1 MVLGLAQMA
10 EDAGRDAADLLCRHA
25 DRCDLRLRAQLL
37 RGREH
42 LARVLAALR
51 RAAPARIR
59 PHRSRHRLCAGLR
72 DRLRARTDGWR
83 AGDCDPLDGSAGK
96 TVLGDRRE
104 CRHEAGRGHPLDRSE
119 LALLHALRHRAAGH
133 RRLCQLRAAAL
144 RDQRPRGLRDGL
156 RRRRR
161 HRPGARRRHPQVLLF
176 GRQRHPAHHRRHRL
190 HHRHHHRL
198 VARPPVRQG
207 GADVTP
213 QEVDTAQI
221 RARYPDVFD
230 RPASARLAT
239 PAMIAAALAILV
251 YGLVDLDFSPSR
263 FFAGLS
269 QLGWITL
276 MMIPPDPGSS
286 LPIYLK
292 ALGETLS
299 IALLGTTLAAVFA
312 LPVSLL
318 AARNIVPSNILRFPV
333 RRFLD
338 SIRGVDT
345 LIWALVWINVVGLG
359 PFAGVLAIAVSDF
372 GAFGKL
378 FSEAIEGADQK
389 QVEGIRASGG
399 SALHEIRFGLL
410 PQVLPVIAGQ
420 VLYFIESNTR
430 SATIIGIVGA
440 GGIGLQLAEQIRV
453 LEWQKVS
460 FLILMILVAVA
471 AIDFISGKLR
481 FAIIGRRAVA

>member
-1 MVLGLAQMA
+1 M
-10 EDAGRDAADLLCRHA
+10 
-25 DRCDLRLRAQLL
+25 
-37 RGREH
+37 
-42 LARVLAALR
+42 
-51 RAAPARIR
+51 
-59 PHRSRHRLCAGLR
+59 S
-72 DRLRARTDGWR
+72 
-83 AGDCDPLDGSAGK
+83 K
-96 TVLGDRRE
+96 
-104 CRHEAGRGHPLDRSE
+104 
-119 LALLHALRHRAAGH
+119 
-133 RRLCQLRAAAL
+133 
-144 RDQRPRGLRDGL
+144 
-156 RRRRR
+156 
-161 HRPGARRRHPQVLLF
+161 
-176 GRQRHPAHHRRHRL
+176 
-190 HHRHHHRL
+190 
-198 VARPPVRQG
+198 
-207 GADVTP
+207 P
-213 QEVDTAQI
+213 QEVNSAEI
-221 RARYPDVFD
+221 RARYPDVFN
-230 RPASARLAT
+230 RPGSSRLTT
-239 PAMIAAALAILV
+239 PVVLAAALAV
-251 YGLVDLDFSPSR
+251 FVFGLIDLDFSPSR
-263 FFAGLS
+263 LISGLS
-269 QLGWITL
+269 QLGWISM

-286 LPIYLK
+286 LPLYLK

-299 IALLGTTLAAVFA
+299 IALLGTTLAALLA

-318 AARNIVPSNILRFPV
+318 AARNVVPSIILRFPV

-399 SALHEIRFGLL
+399 SALHEIRFGLM

>member
-1 MVLGLAQMA
+1 MS
-10 EDAGRDAADLLCRHA
+10 
-25 DRCDLRLRAQLL
+25 QLPK
-37 RGREH
+37 H
-42 LARVLAALR
+42 DHV
-51 RAAPARIR
+51 
-59 PHRSRHRLCAGLR
+59 
-72 DRLRARTDGWR
+72 
-83 AGDCDPLDGSAGK
+83 
-96 TVLGDRRE
+96 
-104 CRHEAGRGHPLDRSE
+104 
-119 LALLHALRHRAAGH
+119 
-133 RRLCQLRAAAL
+133 QLRAK
-144 RDQRPRGLRDGL
+144 
-156 RRRRR
+156 
-161 HRPGARRRHPQVLLF
+161 
-176 GRQRHPAHHRRHRL
+176 
-190 HHRHHHRL
+190 
-198 VARPPVRQG
+198 
-207 GADVTP
+207 
-213 QEVDTAQI
+213 
-221 RARYPDVFD
+221 YPDIFE

-239 PAMIAAALAILV
+239 PVVALAAFAV
-251 YGLVDLDFSPSR
+251 FVFGLVDLGFSPTR
-263 FFAGLS
+263 FVTGLRE
-269 QLGWITL
+269 LGWITM

-286 LPIYLK
+286 LPLYLK
-292 ALGETLS
+292 AMGETLS
-299 IALLGTTLAAVFA
+299 IALLGTTLAALMA
-312 LPVSLL
+312 LPVSLF
-318 AARNIVPSNILRFPV
+318 AARNVVPTIVRFPV

-378 FSEAIEGADQK
+378 FSEAIEAADQK

-471 AIDFISGKLR
+471 AIDWISGKLR
-481 FAIIGRRAVA
+481 FAIIGKRAVV

>member
-1 MVLGLAQMA
+1 MSQMPVP
-10 EDAGRDAADLLCRHA
+10 ERE
-25 DRCDLRLRAQLL
+25 QL
-37 RGREH
+37 
-42 LARVLAALR
+42 
-51 RAAPARIR
+51 
-59 PHRSRHRLCAGLR
+59 
-72 DRLRARTDGWR
+72 
-83 AGDCDPLDGSAGK
+83 
-96 TVLGDRRE
+96 
-104 CRHEAGRGHPLDRSE
+104 
-119 LALLHALRHRAAGH
+119 
-133 RRLCQLRAAAL
+133 
-144 RDQRPRGLRDGL
+144 
-156 RRRRR
+156 
-161 HRPGARRRHPQVLLF
+161 
-176 GRQRHPAHHRRHRL
+176 
-190 HHRHHHRL
+190 
-198 VARPPVRQG
+198 
-207 GADVTP
+207 
-213 QEVDTAQI
+213 
-221 RARYPDVFD
+221 RARYPEIFD

-239 PAMIAAALAILV
+239 PAMLLFALAV
-251 YGLVDLDFSPSR
+251 FAYGLVDFNFSPARLIS
-263 FFAGLS
+263 GLS
-269 QLGWITL
+269 QLGWIT
-276 MMIPPDPGSS
+276 MMMLPPDPGSS
-286 LPIYLK
+286 LPYYLK

-299 IALLGTTLAAVFA
+299 IALLGTTLAALMA
-312 LPVSLL
+312 LPVSLF
-318 AARNIVPSNILRFPV
+318 AARNIVPGLVRFPV

-389 QVEGIRASGG
+389 QVEGVRASGG

-460 FLILMILVAVA
+460 FLVLTILVAVA
-471 AIDFISGKLR
+471 AIDWISGKLR

>member
-1 MVLGLAQMA
+1 MS
-10 EDAGRDAADLLCRHA
+10 LLPTPERE
-25 DRCDLRLRAQLL
+25 RLRSQY
-37 RGREH
+37 
-42 LARVLAALR
+42 
-51 RAAPARIR
+51 P
-59 PHRSRHRLCAGLR
+59 
-72 DRLRARTDGWR
+72 
-83 AGDCDPLDGSAGK
+83 
-96 TVLGDRRE
+96 
-104 CRHEAGRGHPLDRSE
+104 
-119 LALLHALRHRAAGH
+119 
-133 RRLCQLRAAAL
+133 
-144 RDQRPRGLRDGL
+144 
-156 RRRRR
+156 
-161 HRPGARRRHPQVLLF
+161 
-176 GRQRHPAHHRRHRL
+176 
-190 HHRHHHRL
+190 
-198 VARPPVRQG
+198 
-207 GADVTP
+207 
-213 QEVDTAQI
+213 EVFA
-221 RARYPDVFD
+221 

-239 PAMIAAALAILV
+239 PAMILAAAAIFLF
-251 YGLVDLDFSPSR
+251 GLVDLDFSPAR
-263 FFAGLS
+263 LLAGFN
-269 QLGWITL
+269 QLGWITM

-286 LPIYLK
+286 LPAYLV

-299 IALLGTTLAAVFA
+299 IALLGTTIGALVA

-318 AARNIVPSNILRFPV
+318 AARNIVPSGIFRFPV

-345 LIWALVWINVVGLG
+345 LIWALVWISVVGLG

-378 FSEAIEGADQK
+378 FSEAIETADRK

-399 SALHEIRFGLL
+399 SALHEIRFGLM

-471 AIDFISGKLR
+471 AIDWISSKLR

>member
-1 MVLGLAQMA
+1 MA
-10 EDAGRDAADLLCRHA
+10 A
-25 DRCDLRLRAQLL
+25 
-37 RGREH
+37 
-42 LARVLAALR
+42 
-51 RAAPARIR
+51 
-59 PHRSRHRLCAGLR
+59 
-72 DRLRARTDGWR
+72 W
-83 AGDCDPLDGSAGK
+83 PL
-96 TVLGDRRE
+96 
-104 CRHEAGRGHPLDRSE
+104 
-119 LALLHALRHRAAGH
+119 
-133 RRLCQLRAAAL
+133 
-144 RDQRPRGLRDGL
+144 
-156 RRRRR
+156 
-161 HRPGARRRHPQVLLF
+161 
-176 GRQRHPAHHRRHRL
+176 
-190 HHRHHHRL
+190 
-198 VARPPVRQG
+198 VRQG
-207 GADVTP
+207 GADVTRP
-213 QEVDTAQI
+213 QEVDTAEI
-221 RARYPDVFD
+221 RARYPDVFE

-239 PAMIAAALAILV
+239 PAMIVAALGIFI

-263 FFAGLS
+263 FAAGLS
-269 QLGWITL
+269 QLGWISM
-276 MMIPPDPGSS
+276 MMIPPDPGTS

-299 IALLGTTLAAVFA
+299 IALLGTTLAAIFA

-318 AARNIVPSNILRFPV
+318 AARNVVPNILRFPV

-399 SALHEIRFGLL
+399 SALHEIRFGLM

>member
-1 MVLGLAQMA
+1 MS
-10 EDAGRDAADLLCRHA
+10 LLPPPERE
-25 DRCDLRLRAQLL
+25 RLRSQY
-37 RGREH
+37 
-42 LARVLAALR
+42 
-51 RAAPARIR
+51 P
-59 PHRSRHRLCAGLR
+59 
-72 DRLRARTDGWR
+72 
-83 AGDCDPLDGSAGK
+83 
-96 TVLGDRRE
+96 
-104 CRHEAGRGHPLDRSE
+104 
-119 LALLHALRHRAAGH
+119 
-133 RRLCQLRAAAL
+133 
-144 RDQRPRGLRDGL
+144 
-156 RRRRR
+156 
-161 HRPGARRRHPQVLLF
+161 
-176 GRQRHPAHHRRHRL
+176 
-190 HHRHHHRL
+190 
-198 VARPPVRQG
+198 
-207 GADVTP
+207 
-213 QEVDTAQI
+213 EVFA
-221 RARYPDVFD
+221 

-239 PAMIAAALAILV
+239 PAMISGAAAIFLF
-251 YGLVDLDFSPSR
+251 GLVDLDFSPAR
-263 FFAGLS
+263 LVAGFH
-269 QLGWITL
+269 QLGWITM

-286 LPIYLK
+286 LPAYLV

-299 IALLGTTLAAVFA
+299 IALLGTTIGALVA

-318 AARNIVPSNILRFPV
+318 AARNIVPSGIFRFPV

-359 PFAGVLAIAVSDF
+359 PFAGVLAIAISDF

-378 FSEAIEGADQK
+378 FSEAIETADKK

-399 SALHEIRFGLL
+399 SALHEIRFGLM

-471 AIDFISGKLR
+471 AIDFVSGKLR